1 MVTVRAV
8 PSAASLGSVDRDI
21 RQNRVVLAADRVVK
35 VAVQKLGA
43 LEAGGV
49 GDTVDRL
56 KDRVDLELIRIA
68 LLLRHACFV
77 GGRSDEALKFD
88 KHVRD
93 FLKATFGD
101 VDNLVSALRV
111 GDRAVDGRLLCAEI
125 LRRDETCRIVGAAVD
140 AVAGRK
146 ALQALGHA
154 LVLVAK
160 HALGNK

>member
-1 MVTVRAV
+1 MHDLPADATDIDV
-8 PSAASLGSVDRDI
+8 P
-21 RQNRVVLAADRVVK
+21 QRVVAHFGAAP
-35 VAVQKLGA
+35 
-43 LEAGGV
+43 
-49 GDTVDRL
+49 
-56 KDRVDLELIRIA
+56 RIEG
-68 LLLRHACFV
+68 